1 MNARLKEIFDFK
13 LIELSKYSITTGDI
27 VTVLG
32 AFLILF
38 LFLRLFK
45 FLLNRLKKQGRIDA
59 GRSNSVYQIVK
70 YLLIVIVIAGSL
82 ETIGIKLSF
91 LLAGSA
97 ALLVG
102 LGLGLQQTFNDM
114 VSGVILLIESNLQ
127 VGDVIEV
134 EGVVGRVQAIKLR
147 TSEIATRDGINII
160 VPNHKFVTDNVIN
173 WSHNKKPRRFK
184 VSVGVSYSTD
194 AELVRTVLLE
204 CVNQLP
210 GAVLDMSVYKPV
222 VRLSD
227 FADSS
232 VNFDVLFWSY
242 DYFRFESV
250 RSDLRFIIAKKFA
263 ENNIQIP
270 FPQRDLHIVSDATK
284 KEKPEANEKEKTDE
298 A

>member
-1 MNARLKEIFDFK
+1 MKEIFDFK
-13 LIELSKYSITTGDI
+13 LIELSKYSITAGDVI
-27 VTVLG
+27 TVAG
-32 AFLILF
+32 AFLVLF
-38 LFLRLFK
+38 VFLRLFK
-45 FLLNRLKKQGRIDA
+45 FLLSRLKKQGRIDA

-70 YLLIVIVIAGSL
+70 YLLLVIVIAGSL

-114 VSGVILLIESNLQ
+114 VSGIILLVESNLQ

-134 EGVVGRVQAIKLR
+134 EGVVGKVNAIKLR
-147 TSEIATRDGINII
+147 TSEIITRDGINII

-184 VSVGVSYSTD
+184 VSVGVSYNSN
-194 AELVRTVLLE
+194 AENVRKILLD

-232 VNFDVLFWSY
+232 INFDVLFWSY
-242 DYFRFESV
+242 DYFRFESL
-250 RSDLRFIIAKKFA
+250 RSDLRFIIAQKFA

-270 FPQRDLHIVSDATK
+270 YPQRDLHIVSDATK
-284 KEKPEANEKEKTDE
+284 KKADKEETKDE
-298 A
+298 DDQ

>member
-1 MNARLKEIFDFK
+1 VNARLKEIFDFK
-13 LIELSKYSITTGDI
+13 LIELSKYSITAGDVI
-27 VTVLG
+27 TVVG

-38 LFLRLFK
+38 AFLRLFK
-45 FLLNRLKKQGRIDA
+45 FLLSRLKKQGRIDA

-70 YLLIVIVIAGSL
+70 YLLLVIVVAGSL
-82 ETIGIKLSF
+82 ETIGVKLSF

-114 VSGVILLIESNLQ
+114 VSGIILLVESNLQ

-184 VSVGVSYSTD
+184 VGVGVSYNAN
-194 AELVRTVLLE
+194 AENVRKVLLE

-210 GAVLDMSVYKPV
+210 GAVLDMSIYKPV
-222 VRLSD
+222 IRLSE

-232 VNFDVLFWSY
+232 VIFEVLFWSY
-242 DYFRFESV
+242 DYFRFESM
-250 RSDLRFIIAKKFA
+250 RSDLRFIIAQKFA
-263 ENNIQIP
+263 ENSIQIP
-270 FPQRDLHIVSDATK
+270 YPQRDLHIVSDATK
-284 KEKPEANEKEKTDE
+284 KNTDKEDKEGDE
-298 A
+298 

>member
-1 MNARLKEIFDFK
+1 MNATLKEIFDFK
-13 LIELSKYSITTGDI
+13 LIELSKYSITAGDAI
-27 VTVLG
+27 TVVG

-38 LFLRLFK
+38 IFLRLLK
-45 FLLNRLKKQGRIDA
+45 FLLNRLKKKGRIDA
-59 GRSNSVYQIVK
+59 GRSNSVYQIFK
-70 YLLIVIVIAGSL
+70 YLLLVLVIVGSL
-82 ETIGIKLSF
+82 ETVGVKLSF

-114 VSGVILLIESNLQ
+114 VSGIILLVEGNLQ

-184 VSVGVSYSTD
+184 VGVGVSYGTN
-194 AELVRTVLLE
+194 AEQVRKVLLE

-210 GAVLDMSVYKPV
+210 GAVLDISVYKPV
-222 VRLSD
+222 VRLSE
-227 FADSS
+227 FGESS
-232 VNFDVLFWSY
+232 IVFEVLFWSY

-250 RSDLRFIIAKKFA
+250 RSDLRFIIAQKFA
-263 ENNIQIP
+263 ESNIRIP
-270 FPQRDLHIVSDATK
+270 YPQRDLHIVSDATK
-284 KEKPEANEKEKTDE
+284 KSNDENKVKEEDE
-298 A
+298 